1 MKNNNLIWIISIGFV
16 ALGGILYMIFKP
28 KKETVQTDTEGGTNE
43 AAPPA
48 PGLCF
53 IRKKETDTSYF
64 AIDENQVNDWHYAM
78 KGKGYTADF
87 IRNAMAFFKGM
98 DLSISSK
105 PNDVLYDV
113 ILYDKEIRRFMKD
126 NKKPLFR
133 STKPLDELTGQ
144 PFSPGDL
151 ACQTNTF
158 TQNYLWKRPKTL
170 KVNPY

>member
-1 MKNNNLIWIISIGFV
+1 MKNNNLIWILSIGFI

-28 KKETVQTDTEGGTNE
+28 KKAAVQPVITEGQSNE
-43 AAPPA
+43 ISAT

-53 IRKKETDTSYF
+53 IRKKETDNSYF

-78 KGKGYTADF
+78 KGKGYTPDF

-105 PNDVLYDV
+105 PNNPLYDV

-133 STKPLDELTGQ
+133 SNKPLDELTGQ

-158 TQNYLWKRPKTL
+158 TQSYLWRRPRTL
-170 KVNPY
+170 KVNTY

>member
-1 MKNNNLIWIISIGFV
+1 MKNNNLIWIVSIGFV

-28 KKETVQTDTEGGTNE
+28 KKDLIRIDGIDGKENE
-43 AAPPA
+43 AATPA

-53 IRKKETDTSYF
+53 IRKKETVNSYF

-105 PNDVLYDV
+105 PNDLLYDV
-113 ILYDKEIRRFMKD
+113 ILYDKEIRRFMKY
-126 NKKPLFR
+126 NKKPLFK
-133 STKPLDELTGQ
+133 SSKPLDELTGQ
-144 PFSPGDL
+144 SFSPGDL

-158 TQNYLWKRPKTL
+158 TQNYLWQRPRTL
-170 KVNPY
+170 KVIY